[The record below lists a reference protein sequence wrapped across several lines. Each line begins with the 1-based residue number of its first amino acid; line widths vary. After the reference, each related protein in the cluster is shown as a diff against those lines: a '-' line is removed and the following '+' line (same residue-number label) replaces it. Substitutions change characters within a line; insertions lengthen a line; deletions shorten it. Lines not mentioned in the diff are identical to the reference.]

1 MLETVATA
9 LSWILIGAGS
19 FFVVVGATGIV
30 RMPDVFTRM
39 HAAGILDTV
48 GAGLMLIGMMFA
60 AGLTLVSLKLLII
73 LAIILFTSPVATHA
87 LAQAAMHA
95 GLEPVLESK
104 RVLGVPEQ
112 KSARKRKAPAKRTRA
127 PAKAAATAKTKA
139 STKTEP
145 AETGAGAAKSNP
157 SAKTQSATRERAP
170 SKRSTDA
177 RSSASKGRGEPSNS

>member
-1 MLETVATA
+1 MWETVVTG

-48 GAGLMLIGMMFA
+48 GAGLMLVGMMIA

-112 KSARKRKAPAKRTRA
+112 KPARRRKAPAKRTRA
-127 PAKAAATAKTKA
+127 PEKAAATAKTEA
-139 STKTEP
+139 SAA
-145 AETGAGAAKSNP
+145 AETNP
-157 SAKTQSATRERAP
+157 PAKTQPATR
-170 SKRSTDA
+170 KRSPSR
-177 RSSASKGRGEPSNS
+177 RSTSTRRGTNKGRGKPSNS